1 LDDYVRACRDRER
14 VRRAM
19 DALLAEVDALILPVS
34 PCEPPLIATGISRIN
49 GKDVTFSAVGVP
61 MRGPLNVTGLPGVA
75 VPTGWSPNGLPLS
88 LQIVGPR
95 WGEAKVLRI
104 AHTFEA
110 ATPALRN
117 RRPPLD

>member
-1 LDDYVRACRDRER
+1 
-14 VRRAM
+14 M
-19 DALLAEVDALILPVS
+19 DELLAEVDALILPVS
-34 PCEPPLIATGISRIN
+34 PCEPPLIATGTSRIN
-49 GKDVTFSAVGVP
+49 GNEVTFSAVGGP

-75 VPTGWSPNGLPLS
+75 VPTGWASSRLPLS

-104 AHTFEA
+104 AHAYEA

>member
-1 LDDYVRACRDRER
+1 MKKMLVA
-14 VRRAM
+14 
-19 DALLAEVDALILPVS
+19 ALILPVA
-34 PCEPPLIATGISRIN
+34 PCEAPLIATGASQIN
-49 GKDVTFSAVGVP
+49 GKDVIFSVVGVP
-61 MRGPLNVTGLPGVA
+61 MRGPLNVLGVPGVA
-75 VPTGWSPNGLPLS
+75 VPTGWSPGGLPLS

-104 AHTFEA
+104 AHAFET

>member
-1 LDDYVRACRDRER
+1 MR
-14 VRRAM
+14 
-19 DALLAEVDALILPVS
+19 
-34 PCEPPLIATGISRIN
+34 SR
-49 GKDVTFSAVGVP
+49 T
-61 MRGPLNVTGLPGVA
+61 GVA

-104 AHTFEA
+104 AHAFET

-117 RRPPLD
+117 RRPPLDLSRRPLD